1 MNKIYHSSA
10 AALDGWLSGGM
21 HVAAGGFCLCG
32 LPELLINA
40 IARKRAKALWTAEA
54 ALAPFGKDICDP
66 MNERPRTPRPTFG
79 LWPIC

>member
-1 MNKIYHSSA
+1 MNKNYLSSA

-21 HVAAGGFCLCG
+21 RVAAGGCGLCG
-32 LPELLINA
+32 LPELLIDA
-40 IARKRAKALWTAEA
+40 IARRRAKALWIAEA

-66 MNERPRTPRPTFG
+66 MNEKPRTPRPKFG